1 MYQLIL
7 KLNKTEKYF
16 KNDDLQNEIKKI
28 HNDNDIF
35 EYYIS
40 SLFRYFRNSGN
51 FYLRA
56 TEHPIRKTTK
66 NPWGLNQ

>member
-1 MYQLIL
+1 ML
-7 KLNKTEKYF
+7 KLNKTEKDF
-16 KNDDLQNEIKKI
+16 KNITDNLQNEIKKI
-28 HNDNDIF
+28 HKDNDTF

-40 SLFRYFRNSGN
+40 NLLRYDRNSGN

-66 NPWGLNQ
+66 NPWGS